1 MENFSYLTSYI
12 HRCRCTAYDLIQ
24 HLINNY
30 HVSDKMAAAIEVVP
44 HFYWSHCLVCHK
56 EQTPSAPLLRCSRCH
71 TAPYCSPT
79 HQRSHWKEHKQLCS
93 YMSESAEEG
102 QHSVF
107 SHMVGS
113 SQEGWSEFITSSVSL
128 CSFFLAF

>member
-1 MENFSYLTSYI
+1 MDE
-12 HRCRCTAYDLIQ
+12 AIQ
-24 HLINNY
+24 
-30 HVSDKMAAAIEVVP
+30 VAT
-44 HFYWSHCLVCHK
+44 HFYWSHCLVCYK
-56 EQTPSAPLLRCSRCH
+56 EQTPSAPLLRCNRCH

-79 HQRSHWKEHKQLCS
+79 HQRSHWKKHKQLCT

-113 SQEGWSEFITSSVSL
+113 NQGDWTEFITSSVST
-128 CSFFLAF
+128 CSFFLGRSLSQQEKEMFLFPLVM